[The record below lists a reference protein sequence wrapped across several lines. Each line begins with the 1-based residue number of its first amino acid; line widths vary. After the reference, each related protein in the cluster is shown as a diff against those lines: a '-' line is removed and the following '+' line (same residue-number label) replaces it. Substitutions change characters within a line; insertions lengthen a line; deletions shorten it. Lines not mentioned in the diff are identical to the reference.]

1 MRRALKLFFILM
13 RSRSPGG
20 EDQHVT
26 PAKCAASGMTPGIM
40 VTLVRGIE
48 SCLRRVCDPSTRRF
62 REGGL
67 ARRRAV
73 RLSRYP
79 GFISWIRT
87 GFATRLGRE
96 RTHRGEHLRARGRSI
111 MHTRAVL
118 QFARWLGFTGFRI
131 GFDST
136 RQNGM
141 ELDKLGT
148 PFLLRLLALSL
159 AK

>member
-1 MRRALKLFFILM
+1 
-13 RSRSPGG
+13 
-20 EDQHVT
+20 
-26 PAKCAASGMTPGIM
+26 
-40 VTLVRGIE
+40 
-48 SCLRRVCDPSTRRF
+48 
-62 REGGL
+62 
-67 ARRRAV
+67 
-73 RLSRYP
+73 
-79 GFISWIRT
+79 
-87 GFATRLGRE
+87 
-96 RTHRGEHLRARGRSI
+96 

-148 PFLLRLLALSL
+148 PCSSRLLALSL